1 MKTREEIER
10 VYDILVDRAQD
21 EFDGRL
27 ADIREQRDAALA
39 ELDDPMLRL
48 ITAAKEVARHPH
60 GEFPHWPNDGLSV
73 TGCVQCAEQKALKS
87 AIDYA
92 EQRRA
97 QDTHVAKDCTWGD
110 ACEVASHWQRAQR

>member
-48 ITAAKEVARHPH
+48 ITAARRAVESHAAVGPCRCSRCI
-60 GEFPHWPNDGLSV
+60 DL
-73 TGCVQCAEQKALKS
+73 QS

-97 QDTHVAKDCTWGD
+97 QG
-110 ACEVASHWQRAQR
+110 

>member
-27 ADIREQRDAALA
+27 AEIREQREAALA
-39 ELDDPMLRL
+39 ELDDPMARL
-48 ITAAKEVARHPH
+48 ITAGKRWLEKH
-60 GEFPHWPNDGLSV
+60 GDCSYEPCIELRDAV
-73 TGCVQCAEQKALKS
+73 
-87 AIDYA
+87 DYA

-97 QDTHVAKDCTWGD
+97 QA
-110 ACEVASHWQRAQR
+110 

>member
-39 ELDDPMLRL
+39 ELDDPDMPFRAGLR
-48 ITAAKEVARHPH
+48 TR
-60 GEFPHWPNDGLSV
+60 GRGS
-73 TGCVQCAEQKALKS
+73 
-87 AIDYA
+87 
-92 EQRRA
+92 R
-97 QDTHVAKDCTWGD
+97 GD
-110 ACEVASHWQRAQR
+110 ARREVEP

>member
-1 MKTREEIER
+1 MKTREEIEQEYVLKDAER
-10 VYDILVDRAQD
+10 RERFRQ
-21 EFDGRL
+21 ERL
-27 ADIREQRDAALA
+27 ALNAREDNERGLLDAARNAALA

-97 QDTHVAKDCTWGD
+97 QG
-110 ACEVASHWQRAQR
+110 

>member
-48 ITAAKEVARHPH
+48 ITAAKKAQTVCKSHQDEMGVFWHY
-60 GEFPHWPNDGLSV
+60 PNSAPVNCWRCEAYVELRN
-73 TGCVQCAEQKALKS
+73 

-97 QDTHVAKDCTWGD
+97 QG
-110 ACEVASHWQRAQR
+110 